1 MKRAFAIVGVCL
13 LASIAFAKEPPIEP
27 ESVQRFSFV
36 IIADPHIGYSSV
48 ASRNLGAMVRKIN
61 SIRQTYR
68 IRYVFIVGDITHNHG
83 SSEFDEAI
91 DTLDLLNSNIEW
103 IPLIGNHDINY
114 NGSGGNGSAYTF
126 DQKFESQFDHLSSSL
141 YISNWEK
148 QDPIDCGRMY
158 WLQNFSFD
166 YYIWGKYFHFLCL
179 DWVARDGWGNDAE
192 LNNFCDE
199 GTYYWYWHDLHTW
212 LYRNSSNGTIFLFA
226 HHPCWTPDLCS
237 HTPVE
242 WCIPGGFENPLD
254 YNEVTY
260 LFWEF
265 NHSGGYAADIEKWFN
280 GHEHDNYHNYPIAH
294 FELNWQFLYLGYDG
308 SLLQSNTFEP
318 IREGGAPSDT
328 AVARLVQVD
337 YYSGITYQLIK
348 VYAGGQKGQKIA
360 SGDSQATGGTQSVTE
375 TALSSTIYALL
386 QSYPNPAYEKT
397 SISYSIPITAYTTL
411 KVYDLSGQLVKT
423 LVEDQQNEGVYTVVW
438 DCTSTDDEEVTP
450 GIYFYRLTTGK
461 RTESKKIIV
470 LR

>member
-1 MKRAFAIVGVCL
+1 LVAVLLVG
-13 LASIAFAKEPPIEP
+13 IAFADNPPIEP
-27 ESVQRFSFV
+27 EAVQKFSFI
-36 IIADPHIGYSSV
+36 IIADPHIGHSSV

-61 SIRQTYR
+61 SIRQTYQ
-68 IRYVFIVGDITHNHG
+68 IRYVFIVGDISHNANY
-83 SSEFDEAI
+83 SEFDEAI

-114 NGSGGNGSAYTF
+114 NSSGGNGSAYRF
-126 DQKFESQFDHLSSSL
+126 YNKFKSQYNHLSSSQ
-141 YISNWEK
+141 YISNWKK
-148 QDPIDCGRMY
+148 QDPLDCGRIY

-192 LNNFCDE
+192 LNNFCNE

-212 LYRNSSNGTIFLFA
+212 PYRHSDNGTIFLFA
-226 HHPCWTPDLCS
+226 HHPCWTPDLCI
-237 HTPVE
+237 HIPE
-242 WCIPGGFENPLD
+242 YIDWCIPGGFVNPLD

-265 NHSGGYAADIEKWFN
+265 NRPNADYEADIEKWFN
-280 GHEHDNYHNYPIAH
+280 GHIHDNYHNYPIVH
-294 FELNWQFLYLGYDG
+294 FELNWDILYLGNDG

-318 IREGGAPSDT
+318 LREGGAPSDT

-360 SGDSQATGGTQSVTE
+360 SSDSQAKGGTQSVTE
-375 TALSSTIYALL
+375 TTFSSATYALL

-397 SISYSIPITAYTTL
+397 SISYSIPIPAYTTL
-411 KVYDLSGQLVKT
+411 KIYNLSGQLIKN
-423 LVEDQQNEGVYTVVW
+423 LVETQQNEGTYTVVW
-438 DCTSTDDEEVTP
+438 DCTSTDGEKVPP
-450 GIYFYRLTTGK
+450 GIYFCCLTACNY
-461 RTESKKIIV
+461 TENKKIIV
-470 LR
+470 TR